1 MKTEDLIGILIVG
14 TWLGMLVLESLFP
27 ARSYPRVRGWRWLG
41 ALGLLAFMAIGT
53 VLPLLLPS
61 VIFEHTLLS
70 LAELPVVLGA
80 PLGFAMVTLLG
91 YLYHRACHRFD
102 FMWRWFHQLHH
113 SAPRLDIGGAMMFH
127 PFEMAAYSLIQ
138 VVILVPVLGLNA
150 ESAALAGLIGAF
162 YSLFQHLN
170 VRTPRWLGYVIQR
183 PESHGTH
190 HQLGVHA
197 FNYGDLPLWDVLFG
211 TFRNPQQF
219 TGDVGFGGRAH
230 TRALSML
237 FGRDVSQGTGTAA
250 LQTTAGAQRDMPIAA
265 E

>member
-1 MKTEDLIGILIVG
+1 MKTEDLVGILILG

-41 ALGLLAFMAIGT
+41 ALGLVAFMAIGT
-53 VLPLLLPS
+53 VLPLLLPP

-70 LAELPVVLGA
+70 LGELPAVLGA
-80 PLGFAMVTLLG
+80 PLGFAMVTLVG

-113 SAPRLDIGGAMMFH
+113 SAPRLDIGGSMMFH
-127 PFEMAAYSLIQ
+127 PLEMAAYSLIQ
-138 VVILVPVLGLNA
+138 LVILVPVLGL
-150 ESAALAGLIGAF
+150 SAQAAAFAGLIGAF

-183 PESHGTH
+183 PESHGLH
-190 HQLGVHA
+190 HEQGVHA

-219 TGDVGFGGRAH
+219 AGNVGFGDNQY
-230 TRALSML
+230 TRVGSML
-237 FGRDVSQGTGTAA
+237 IGRDVSRGTGTQA
-250 LQTTAGAQRDMPIAA
+250 LQSATVSPRIAVNA
-265 E
+265 